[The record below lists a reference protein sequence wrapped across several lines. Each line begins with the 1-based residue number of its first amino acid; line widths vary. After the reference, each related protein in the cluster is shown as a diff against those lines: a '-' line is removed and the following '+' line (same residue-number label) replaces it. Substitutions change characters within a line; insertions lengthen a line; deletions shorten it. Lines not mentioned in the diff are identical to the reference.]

1 PLHPAGV
8 PCVPPVANKN
18 KQTPR
23 YATVEKFAWD
33 QGSFSSPKV
42 SVYVPLEGV
51 GAAKERVSCSFT
63 SRGFDLT
70 VKDLNGKSYR
80 LLQNNLDK
88 DIVPGESKILVKRD
102 KVIVKLQK
110 VKHYAY

>member
-1 PLHPAGV
+1 MFLVLDLHSRTCWSGV
-8 PCVPPVANKN
+8 
-18 KQTPR
+18 
-23 YATVEKFAWD
+23 
-33 QGSFSSPKV
+33 
-42 SVYVPLEGV
+42 
-51 GAAKERVSCSFT
+51 AAAFFT
-63 SRGFDLT
+63 WTCLRFCR

-110 VKHYAY
+110 V